1 MTQLLAIIGGSG
13 FSELP
18 EFELIARH
26 DIETPFGSPS
36 APVMDGLLNGHR
48 VLVLARHGLT
58 HQFAPHTINYRAN
71 LWALHSLG
79 STQIIAVAA
88 VGGIHGDCS
97 PGKLVLPD
105 QIIDYT
111 WGRECS
117 FFTEQFSADKHID
130 FSWPY
135 DAQLRNELSNAAQMC
150 ELEMRNT
157 GTYGATQGPRLE
169 TAAEITRMAR
179 DGCDL
184 VGMTGMPEAALA
196 RELNVPYACCA
207 VVANYAAG
215 LSDKALSMPE
225 IEQTLAEAMDQVYRL
240 INCYTRSY
248 SAGSEKL
255 SGD

>member
-13 FSELP
+13 FAELP
-18 EFELIARH
+18 EFELITRH
-26 DIETPFGSPS
+26 DIDTPFGSPS
-36 APVMDGLLNGHR
+36 APVMDGLLNGRR
-48 VLVLARHGLT
+48 VLVLARHGLR

-79 STQIIAVAA
+79 CTQIIAVAA
-88 VGGIHGDCS
+88 VGGIHPDCA

-111 WGRECS
+111 WGRESS

-135 DAQLRNELSNAAQMC
+135 DLQLRNELSSAAQMC
-150 ELEMRNT
+150 GLEMRT
-157 GTYGATQGPRLE
+157 TATYGATQGPRLE
-169 TAAEITRMAR
+169 TAAEIARMAR

-196 RELNVPYACCA
+196 RELKVAYACCA

-215 LSDKALSMPE
+215 LSDKALSMSE
-225 IEQTLAEAMDQVYRL
+225 IEQTLARAMDQVYRL
-240 INCYTRSY
+240 INCYAGSY

-255 SGD
+255 SGA